1 MRLIDAD
8 AFKQYIIDGYE
19 MVADRF
25 TTKELKEE
33 ALKVSME
40 FCKDIDEQPTV
51 DAEEVVRCR
60 DCIHK
65 YERPMFR
72 WNEAYCTCDFTDER
86 YNPNGFC
93 YHGERLGE

>member
-1 MRLIDAD
+1 MKLPRYILVTVTNPKGVEVKIDA
-8 AFKQYIIDGYE
+8 
-19 MVADRF
+19 
-25 TTKELKEE
+25 KEL
-33 ALKVSME
+33 VM
-40 FCKDIDEQPTV
+40 CK
-51 DAEEVVRCR
+51 

-72 WNEAYCTCDFTDER
+72 WNEAYCTCGFTDER

>member
-40 FCKDIDEQPTV
+40 FCKDIDEQPTSR
-51 DAEEVVRCR
+51 DLIECINELCERCGSYR
-60 DCIHK
+60 YEHIGACSDC
-65 YERPMFR
+65 R
-72 WNEAYCTCDFTDER
+72 WYKIKRGN
-86 YNPNGFC
+86 
-93 YHGERLGE
+93 